1 MRSLISDLGRLLKH
15 PHHSIEISAGDPPPS
30 HSCDSVDR
38 ARTAI
43 EQPNKTCAVQPDAS
57 NVDPSLT
64 EIDGLPELTSRE
76 RALILPLML
85 SVLGAVDDPVSGL
98 SAGAYN
104 DLTRPFALT
113 DLGARTGTL
122 QFRPPQERDAILR
135 VGPLELNL
143 LSRTAR
149 RDDRSI
155 DLLPREYRLL
165 EYMMRHK
172 DQLLTRAMLFEEVWH
187 YNFVP
192 KSNLVDVHMGRLRRK
207 VDLPD
212 QQPMIYSIRTKG
224 FVLRTPA

>member
-1 MRSLISDLGRLLKH
+1 MRSLISDLGRLLKR
-15 PHHSIEISAGDPPPS
+15 PHHSIEIGAVDPPPS
-30 HSCDSVDR
+30 QSRDSVDR
-38 ARTAI
+38 ARKAI
-43 EQPNKTCAVQPDAS
+43 EQLNKTCAVQPDAR
-57 NVDPSLT
+57 NIDPPLT
-64 EIDGLPELTSRE
+64 ETDGLRELTSRE

-85 SVLGAVDDPVSGL
+85 SVLGAVDDPVSEL
-98 SAGAYN
+98 SAGVYN
-104 DLTRPFALT
+104 DLTKPLALT

-172 DQLLTRAMLFEEVWH
+172 DQLLTRAALIEEVWH

-212 QQPMIYSIRTKG
+212 QQPMIYTIRTKG
-224 FVLRTPA
+224 FVLRTPV